1 MRTPELESKLVKWF
15 DPRRQLIVPNV
26 SWGWGLTYEVDLV
39 VVRPSGYAIEVELKI
54 SRADVRKDQEKRKW
68 LPGHD
73 GHHGDRFRES
83 WFAVPEK
90 LQDFA
95 LANIPAHCGLI
106 VVPEDSYPCI
116 RVVRKAKLNTK
127 AKPLTEKEEI
137 ALLRLAAIRM
147 WTLKHHRAKSINRA

>member
-15 DPRRQLIVPNV
+15 EPRRQLIVPNV

-39 VVRPSGYAIEVELKI
+39 VVRPSGYAIEVELKV
-54 SRADVRKDQEKRKW
+54 SRADVIADQKKGKW
-68 LPGHD
+68 RRGW
-73 GHHGDRFRES
+73 GNDRFRES